1 MSIFLYIVFQHMHK
15 KNAFFRTDSFLS
27 FFFYIFLYN
36 FYNVSHPMEVKEMYC
51 FILNLALHIHM
62 FLRLMHYMQENVS
75 SSEDIYSKTKSVIEL
90 KKLQLLEL
98 QRRLRR

>member
-1 MSIFLYIVFQHMHK
+1 
-15 KNAFFRTDSFLS
+15 
-27 FFFYIFLYN
+27 
-36 FYNVSHPMEVKEMYC
+36 MYC